1 MTYDEIYT
9 LLCRVAAA
17 KSGVLSGIP
26 DTCAD
31 LHITG
36 RSSGT
41 IGAAIKNGTPVI
53 FKGSTGSPDAAITIS
68 GDDFA
73 ALITGKLNPM
83 TAMLTGR
90 IKATGDYM
98 KLMSIIK
105 LIKN

>member
-9 LLCRVAAA
+9 LLCRAATA
-17 KSGVLSGIP
+17 THSVLSGLP
-26 DTCAD
+26 DTSAD

-41 IGAAIKNGTPVI
+41 IGAMIKNGTPVI
-53 FKGSTGSPDAAITIS
+53 TKGSTGYPDATITIS
-68 GDDFA
+68 GDDFS

-83 TAMLTGR
+83 TAMFTGR